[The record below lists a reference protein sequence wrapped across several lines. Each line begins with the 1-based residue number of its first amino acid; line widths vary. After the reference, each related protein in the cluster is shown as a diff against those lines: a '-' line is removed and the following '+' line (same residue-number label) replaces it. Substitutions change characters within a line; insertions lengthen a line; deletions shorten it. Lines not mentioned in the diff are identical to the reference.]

1 MQGGIKS
8 KSSGSGK
15 KESDPDPQP
24 CLPLL
29 GSYLAY
35 CGCEMMSGI
44 NIHTVPTGKQYIV
57 LSLMIGVI
65 TGGTYLLQAENL
77 CPVWPAANA
86 GGLPL
91 PSALPMEIRR

>member
-24 CLPLL
+24 GLPLL

-44 NIHTVPTGKQYIV
+44 NIHTVPTGKTIYCA
-57 LSLMIGVI
+57 L
-65 TGGTYLLQAENL
+65 TNDWRDYRRYL
-77 CPVWPAANA
+77 PIA
-86 GGLPL
+86 G
-91 PSALPMEIRR
+91 